1 MRISDWSSD
10 VCSSDLL
17 LGKLA
22 TAQTALLGGDPL
34 HGQAAALKQLWSLT
48 MREAQTLSYGDAFTV
63 ILVCFVI
70 ATVMVPLM
78 RKVGA
83 PSPAAAAEAHIGRA
97 SGRGRGFQY
106 LSNPGGRQAI

>member
-10 VCSSDLL
+10 VCSSDLRTNLHFLRLAEHLTSANPAATGL

-34 HGQAAALKQLWSLT
+34 HGQAASLKQLWSLT

-83 PSPAAAAEAHIGRA
+83 PSPAAAAEAH
-97 SGRGRGFQY
+97 
-106 LSNPGGRQAI
+106 